1 MLNKGNKGNS
11 LHGAGMLQAKMSHDL
26 SYSEGI
32 IVIMLYQCNVLVV
45 HFINISFITCFPII
59 KEFLEGRIS
68 DMLIGILEHDLKIA
82 VDLCK
87 V

>member
-1 MLNKGNKGNS
+1 
-11 LHGAGMLQAKMSHDL
+11 
-26 SYSEGI
+26 
-32 IVIMLYQCNVLVV
+32 MLYQCNVLVV